1 MLSVALSSCYPQA
14 DNPEQLRQAH
24 EQNANMR
31 REIASMHKLIKQA
44 GETAPVNAETI
55 TAKEQEL
62 AKTLNELKEL
72 KRKQTEA
79 KLRVIQLQD
88 RLDAFRTS
96 FRMLQAETANLH
108 KRS

>member
-1 MLSVALSSCYPQA
+1 MLSVALCSCYPQA
-14 DNPEQLRQAH
+14 DNPEQLRLAH

-31 REIASMHKLIKQA
+31 REIASMQKLIKQA
-44 GETAPVNAETI
+44 GETEPVLAENI
-55 TAKEQEL
+55 EAKEQEL
-62 AKTLNELKEL
+62 AGALNELKKL
-72 KRKQTEA
+72 KREQTEA

-96 FRMLQAETANLH
+96 FRMLQSETANLH

>member
-31 REIASMHKLIKQA
+31 REIVSMQKLIKQA
-44 GETAPVNAETI
+44 GESEPVLAENI
-55 TAKEQEL
+55 EAKEQEL
-62 AKTLNELKEL
+62 AGALNELKKL
-72 KRKQTEA
+72 KREQTEA

-96 FRMLQAETANLH
+96 FRMLQNETANLH